1 MSTICRFSLI
11 NVKEFLHFSHLGVG
25 KGSKKAQKLVNAVY
39 ERLLI
44 AKPDSSYLVLSF
56 LR

>member
-25 KGSKKAQKLVNAVY
+25 KGSKKAKNLVNAVY
-39 ERLLI
+39 ARPLI
-44 AKPDSSYLVLSF
+44 TKPDT
-56 LR
+56 